1 MGRFALKEGGRFALA
16 LVGAMLIAAA
26 VSALSLP
33 GATAGVGA
41 FLTATAERAWAFLR
55 LDFGTSLISGAGA
68 VHELAQRGPVTAALV
83 LLGAVLA
90 LAIGVPL
97 GLMFA
102 AGPLRRTTAPLIQVI
117 SAAPVFCA
125 GLALAYAARKLFGW
139 PFAGGDWP
147 AHLALGDPAVLHVVL
162 LPALTVGLA
171 GTASVQLVLRR
182 AAAEAQD
189 EPFRGGLRRLGL
201 SALEIDRVYVAPL
214 VFAGLLASLGEVM
227 LALLSATVVAEWVFG
242 CPGIADLFV
251 SSVALH
257 DWNMAAMVLFVFSV
271 AVAVAELAGR
281 LGAHALQRASA

>member
-33 GATAGVGA
+33 AATKGAGA
-41 FLTATAERAWAFLR
+41 FLAAVAERAWAFLR
-55 LDFGTSLISGAGA
+55 LDFGTSLISGTGA
-68 VHELAQRGPVTAALV
+68 AAELAQRGPVTATLV
-83 LLGAVLA
+83 LLGATVA
-90 LAIGVPL
+90 LVIGVPL
-97 GLMFA
+97 GLLFA
-102 AGPLRRTTAPLIQVI
+102 AGPLRRTTAPLIQVV

-125 GLALAYAARKLFGW
+125 GLALAYAAHRLFGW
-139 PFAGGDWP
+139 PVSAGEWP
-147 AHLALGDPAVLHVVL
+147 GHLTISDPAVLHVVL
-162 LPALTVGLA
+162 LPALMVGLA

-182 AAAEAQD
+182 SAAEAQD

-201 SALEIDRVYVAPL
+201 SALEIDRVYIAPL
-214 VFAGLLASLGEVM
+214 VFAGLLTSLGEVM

-271 AVAVAELAGR
+271 VVATCEFLGR
-281 LGAHALQRASA
+281 LAAQAVQRASA

>member
-1 MGRFALKEGGRFALA
+1 MGRFALKESGRFALG
-16 LVGAMLIAAA
+16 LLGAMAIAAA

-33 GATAGVGA
+33 GATRGAGA
-41 FLTATAERAWAFLR
+41 FLAAMAERAWAFLR
-55 LDFGTSLISGAGA
+55 LDFGTSLISGTGA
-68 VHELAQRGPVTAALV
+68 AQELAQRGPVTATLV
-83 LLGAVLA
+83 LLGAGIA

-97 GLMFA
+97 GLLFA

-125 GLALAYAARKLFGW
+125 GLALAYAARQLFGW
-139 PFAGGDWP
+139 PLAAAEWP
-147 AHLALGDPAVLHVVL
+147 AHLSATDPAVLHAVL

-171 GTASVQLVLRR
+171 GTAAVQLALRR
-182 AAAEAQD
+182 TAAEAQD

-227 LALLSATVVAEWVFG
+227 LALLSAAVVAEWVFG

-257 DWNMAAMVLFVFSV
+257 DWNMAAMVLFVFSL
-271 AVAVAELAGR
+271 AVAVCEFLGR
-281 LGAHALQRASA
+281 LAAHAIQRAAL